1 MSTVITEDAVQA
13 WLVSRITTYGR
24 RPDLVFTVDT
34 EFTEIGIDSVYALTL
49 CGDIEDEYGLEVDAE
64 VMWDYPT
71 IRKLAEHLT
80 ELGAH

>member
-1 MSTVITEDAVQA
+1 MTTVITEDAVQS

-24 RPDLVFTVDT
+24 RPDMTFTVDT

-49 CGDIEDEYGLEVDAE
+49 CGDIEDEYSIEVDAE

-71 IRKLAEHLT
+71 IRDLAAHLT
-80 ELGAH
+80 ELGAR